1 MRTRSLDWL
10 SIAAAVGL
18 LGCTSAVGSGGY
30 HGPRDAGGGGGTD
43 SGFPPGVDAGT
54 PPPPPTCPGGGT
66 TSLSGTVTFPNGRLP
81 VPGANVYIPIGDPSS
96 VPHVGA
102 CGSCVDMS
110 SVVAATQTDIAG
122 HFVLS
127 GVPAG
132 DENLVVEKG
141 LFRRVTNVHVN
152 SCTDNTPPPDA
163 TRLPSDAS
171 QGNVPRIAVITGD
184 YDHMEDVLAKLGLAP
199 DAFQIVPGT
208 SDAVD
213 SGTEA
218 ASALLADP
226 VRLSNYDIIFVD
238 CGAAVAE
245 PTYYPALNNPAYAN
259 NLRTF
264 VQNGGRLYVTDESY
278 DLIEDTYP
286 SAIDFQAGSNGL
298 SSTPQPADAA
308 EVGAGTNP
316 VNATVQDDTLA
327 SWLMQNGTLDGSG
340 QLATQGWLDGWAVI
354 RAVDTSHVKVWM
366 SGNVSFYPDTSGYGS
381 PSSAER
387 PLTVTFGVGC
397 GRVLFSSYH
406 TVEGGPGGGG
416 ALTGQEQALAYMVLE
431 IGACVQD
438 PAPPLI

>member
-1 MRTRSLDWL
+1 MGVVPRGTAPLASLCESGTVPAWYQSMDMRHMGQLL
-10 SIAAAVGL
+10 LAAAVVL
-18 LGCTSAVGSGGY
+18 VGCTSATPGSGTY
-30 HGPRDAGGGGGTD
+30 RPPRTDAGTGGGP
-43 SGFPPGVDAGT
+43 SPVPGVDAGPGT
-54 PPPPPTCPGGGT
+54 PLPPPSTCPGGGT
-66 TSLSGTVTFPNGRLP
+66 TTISGTVTFPNGRLP
-81 VPGANVYIPIGDPSS
+81 VPGAMVYIPVGDPSA
-96 VPHVGA
+96 VPHVGT
-102 CGSCVDMS
+102 CGTCVDMS
-110 SVVAATQTDIAG
+110 SVVASTETDIGG
-122 HFVLS
+122 HFVLN

-184 YDHMEDVLAKLGLAP
+184 FDCMEDVLAKLGLAP

-208 SDAVD
+208 SDAAD

-226 VRLSNYDIIFVD
+226 SRLSNYDIIFVD
-238 CGAAVAE
+238 CGAALAE
-245 PTYYPALNNPAYAN
+245 PTYYPALNNPAYAT

-278 DLIEDTYP
+278 DLIEDTWP

-308 EVGAGTNP
+308 EVGAGMNP
-316 VNATVQDDTLA
+316 VNATVHDDTLA
-327 SWLMQNGTLDGSG
+327 SWLMQNGTVDASG

-354 RAVDTSHVKVWM
+354 RRRWTRAT
-366 SGNVSFYPDTSGYGS
+366 
-381 PSSAER
+381 
-387 PLTVTFGVGC
+387 
-397 GRVLFSSYH
+397 
-406 TVEGGPGGGG
+406 
-416 ALTGQEQALAYMVLE
+416 
-431 IGACVQD
+431 
-438 PAPPLI
+438 